1 MKFTFPEGFLF
12 GAASSAVQIEA
23 SPCVDG
29 KGVDAWQHYCKVF
42 PERFIDGDP
51 EKGADFYH
59 RYPEDIKLMKEL
71 GLKSFRFSIAWSR
84 IYPNDPENIN
94 QLGIDYY
101 HKVLDELIKN
111 DIVPLFDL
119 WHCDLPMWVIDRG
132 GVYNPEFI
140 DWYLT
145 YAKTCFKEFGDKV
158 QYWSTVNEPQCNVMA
173 GYAWGNHPPFEKD
186 IRKSLQA
193 SHNMI
198 IAHFK
203 TVKLFREMGLKGKI
217 GLVNH
222 FQLAYGATL
231 DEKDQA
237 AAERDMDFYSNWYT
251 DAIFLGRYPES
262 VFAYPYIKDNMP
274 KDYQKDLD
282 ENFIKT
288 DFIGINY
295 YGAYR
300 IGYTKNDEMDYEV
313 VKGDPQD
320 AYGFTINPAGI
331 FDIIK
336 YVHERYPGLDVFIS
350 ENGISRKRPGYPED
364 PLRPTKQIDTYE
376 EELEDNYRISYMR
389 EHLRG
394 IVRAISAG
402 YPVKGY
408 YHWTIMD
415 TTEGMCG
422 GYSISFGLIQVR
434 FDKPEKTRTPK
445 KSYYYYKKVIENG
458 AVE

>member
-1 MKFTFPEGFLF
+1 MKFTVPEGFLF

-445 KSYYYYKKVIENG
+445 KSYYSYKKVIENG